1 MQLSAFRDLK
11 SWWNQVSHSDDSI
24 WILGISLVWPIIS
37 SLQEDEENP
46 TVFTISLELSDR
58 DMSVSLRV
66 NPVCKLRKAPQEA
79 WLTWSCIKE
88 VGGTYCSFSEVNFS
102 FPEFPPLGRCSRAVQ
117 EVSAGAA
124 SLSELCLLFL
134 FFWMVARAKY
144 NFLALWGFLMLSLK
158 LPSWPCGQSSPCVCS
173 LWWLNFYVLVH
184 YLGWIDICS
193 CSPRT
198 RLTQYLIL
206 YLPGFWLQM
215 WYSAQFI

>member
-1 MQLSAFRDLK
+1 MSRGPQKIKGTLQVCLPLSLLLLPRTNVCIDYLMQLSAFRDLK

-124 SLSELCLLFL
+124 SLSELCLF
-134 FFWMVARAKY
+134 
-144 NFLALWGFLMLSLK
+144 SLH
-158 LPSWPCGQSSPCVCS
+158 LNGNQS
-173 LWWLNFYVLVH
+173 
-184 YLGWIDICS
+184 
-193 CSPRT
+193 
-198 RLTQYLIL
+198 
-206 YLPGFWLQM
+206 
-215 WYSAQFI
+215 